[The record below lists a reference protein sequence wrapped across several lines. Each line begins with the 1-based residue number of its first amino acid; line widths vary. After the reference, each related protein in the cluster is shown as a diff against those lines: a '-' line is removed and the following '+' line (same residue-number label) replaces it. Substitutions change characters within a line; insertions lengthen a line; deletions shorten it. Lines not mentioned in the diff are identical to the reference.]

1 MTDQAES
8 VDQLY
13 FNAEQLSQDF
23 SLFPRKEPAAVI
35 KGLLTERQI
44 NAQVERL
51 QSMEVDEY
59 IAASVAPTEE
69 SGRPGARAVLRSF
82 NVPLVNEMSQG
93 PFMPVNSR

>member
-51 QSMEVDEY
+51 QSMDVDEY

-69 SGRPGARAVLRSF
+69 SGRP
-82 NVPLVNEMSQG
+82 
-93 PFMPVNSR
+93 